1 MSDPGEPPP
10 SQDGPGSDAGAP
22 SDPNQQAAA
31 DEAMH
36 IHKPKA
42 AHSLQEFA
50 VEIGII
56 VVGILIA
63 LSLEQ
68 GVEALRSHQEAQE
81 TDRALQREVRTDLGE
96 AIQGVIANG
105 CYRARIAE
113 LTRKLTAPGD
123 TWNGEYETPKVD
135 RFGGQPAVAAAILPI
150 AFGTMT
156 HNLWDSPA
164 VTSGLSHLDASR
176 AHRYSDIYRYVAALQ
191 GVTEDIMARESELQP
206 LAFDQTLDPAARRE
220 YLRSLTRLDQDV
232 YYGYNITGFVVERAR
247 QNGIEPDAADVAHR
261 FAVIRSRL
269 GACVQPYAPPRGI
282 RDWAEQLDR
291 VDEASPAR

>member
-1 MSDPGEPPP
+1 
-10 SQDGPGSDAGAP
+10 
-22 SDPNQQAAA
+22 
-31 DEAMH
+31 MH
-36 IHKPKA
+36 IHRPKPL
-42 AHSLQEFA
+42 HGLRD
-50 VEIGII
+50 VLGEIGII

-63 LSLEQ
+63 LALEQ
-68 GVEALRSHQEAQE
+68 GVEALRAHQEAQE

-123 TWNGEYETPKVD
+123 TWQGEYEPPSVD
-135 RFGGQPAVAAAILPI
+135 RFGGQPAVAAPVLPI

-247 QNGIEPDAADVAHR
+247 QNGIEPDAADVANR
-261 FAVIRSRL
+261 FAVIRSHL
-269 GACVQPYAPPRGI
+269 GACVQPYAPPSGI
-282 RDWAEQLDR
+282 RDWAERLDR
-291 VDEASPAR
+291 ADEASR